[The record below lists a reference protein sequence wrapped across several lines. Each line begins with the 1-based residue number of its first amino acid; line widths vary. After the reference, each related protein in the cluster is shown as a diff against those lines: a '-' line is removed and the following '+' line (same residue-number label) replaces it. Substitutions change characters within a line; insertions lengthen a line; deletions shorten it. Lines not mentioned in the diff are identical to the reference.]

1 MSETWQEIASAVAWR
16 HGVTLEDMRGPR
28 VFRKVAYARHEAFSE
43 LYKTGRF
50 SLPRIGKWFG
60 DRDHTT
66 VLHGIRKHDAR
77 QDMHRQV
84 ESGGQSGSAGSVTV
98 RPVTNKRTLSI

>member
-77 QDMHRQV
+77 QDMHTFNLI
-84 ESGGQSGSAGSVTV
+84 SHLPSATSPDGAGRGAQPAPT
-98 RPVTNKRTLSI
+98 